1 MIGEFSWE
9 PLVGVVLG
17 LTMSFGVLWGIVAA
31 LDALMNW
38 VQPNRSHSRP
48 VPPTDNEDEVY
59 HRFHD
64 HR

>member
-1 MIGEFSWE
+1 MIGEFGWE
-9 PLVGVVLG
+9 TLVGVVLG
-17 LTMSFGVLWGIVAA
+17 LVISCGALWGIVAA

-38 VQPNRSHSRP
+38 VQPNRRRSQS